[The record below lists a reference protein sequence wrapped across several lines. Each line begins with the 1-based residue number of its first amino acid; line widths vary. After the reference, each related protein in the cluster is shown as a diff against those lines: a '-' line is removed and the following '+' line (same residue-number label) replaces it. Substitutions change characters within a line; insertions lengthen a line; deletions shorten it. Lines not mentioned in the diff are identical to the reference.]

1 LQQQQQVNIIVATMA
16 SKINIVAPPKG
27 ESITN
32 VNAMVMGDTSIKPF
46 PEKKF
51 VSAVLFEYTVNLY
64 DVFIYLGVIQFCQIA
79 TKEHIIQQMEDNDI
93 MME

>member
-1 LQQQQQVNIIVATMA
+1 M
-16 SKINIVAPPKG
+16 APPKG

-46 PEKKF
+46 LEKKF
-51 VSAVLFEYTVNLY
+51 MSAVLFESTVNLY
-64 DVFIYLGVIQFCQIA
+64 DVFLYLGVIQFCQIA